1 MAIRV
6 EYDLVGFPAA
16 WEQVADEWHEL
27 FAACAN
33 PCAAYHPVFIS
44 AAVEL
49 PAALRP
55 SHLVL
60 GRQAGRLVLG
70 LPVCAQTDPLGGRQ
84 LRFFTIPGFD
94 HLAPLD
100 ATPGQQATAA
110 LLLGGSRQIG
120 VTIWRGSG
128 AAPEPLAPLQRRA
141 RARSIWLERS
151 REYECPVFELRN
163 GEALAAIASPSL
175 RSRVQRDW
183 RRLQRDGF
191 VFRALTADSADT
203 TLGEALERLF
213 VLHQARWESLAATS
227 AFLVPWLQEFHRRA
241 CAAAAR
247 FPGSILFSELLHR
260 GQVCASE
267 YCFRAKNDLY
277 GYQSGW
283 APEHAHNAPGNVLL
297 YQTLLW
303 AADQGISRFYLGSG
317 HGRSRHKDRWTHA
330 TSQNLTFAAGC
341 SPRGRAYVA
350 LARLRLAVRKKG
362 PSQGLFFWL
371 AGRDPGA
378 NTAHRSGG

>member
-16 WEQVADEWHEL
+16 WEQVADEWLEL

-213 VLHQARWESLAATS
+213 VLHQARWKAW
-227 AFLVPWLQEFHRRA
+227 PPPRRSWCRGCRSSTGA
-241 CAAAAR
+241 PAR
-247 FPGSILFSELLHR
+247 RQALPGSILFSELLHR
-260 GQVCASE
+260 GRS
-267 YCFRAKNDLY
+267 
-277 GYQSGW
+277 
-283 APEHAHNAPGNVLL
+283 APP
-297 YQTLLW
+297 
-303 AADQGISRFYLGSG
+303 
-317 HGRSRHKDRWTHA
+317 
-330 TSQNLTFAAGC
+330 
-341 SPRGRAYVA
+341 
-350 LARLRLAVRKKG
+350 
-362 PSQGLFFWL
+362 
-371 AGRDPGA
+371 
-378 NTAHRSGG
+378 NTASAPKTISMATKVAGPRSTPTMPRAMCCCIRRCCGRQTRGSRAFT